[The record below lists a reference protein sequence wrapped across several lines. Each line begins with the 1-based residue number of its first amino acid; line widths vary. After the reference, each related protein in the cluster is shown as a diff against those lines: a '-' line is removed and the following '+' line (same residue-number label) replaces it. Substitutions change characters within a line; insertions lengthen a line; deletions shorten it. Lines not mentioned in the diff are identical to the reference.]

1 MIFVDGLPFPT
12 DSSQERG
19 ALVTLLEHPKLVA
32 ASNSF
37 EAMQE
42 VKLSASKE
50 YALQGRWVYVFQREF
65 ATVDPALIDMFI
77 FPSLHVKFIGTD
89 EATTCVGLVI
99 RNQRNGMTSVAHMDS
114 TKVVDIGLA
123 QMLSLVVDKNFD
135 DDLDVHLIGGFEDV
149 LPKQANGSTRS
160 ETQAKGDGYSF
171 PLCTKIIET
180 LRKRKEKFHIQTL
193 FVLGHNTKR
202 DSQGN
207 AYPVFNGFL
216 VKTSTGFVIP
226 ASFDRTTRCPD
237 EIVRSIRIS
246 ASHEDPTWKGK
257 LLETYDT
264 QNDRF
269 VIAPCSWTF
278 WQVHVALTLQDLSD
292 EEILLQC
299 STSPSAEGPEFVD
312 NLRRQWDYLIKQP
325 RWNLT
330 FPTRHPRVFEWTA
343 DGSWK
348 RCLFSPQDSWNE
360 DGGSNFFSDDLDL
373 PDE

>member
-19 ALVTLLEHPKLVA
+19 ALVTLLEHPKLVS

-50 YALQGRWVYVFQREF
+50 NALQGRWVYVFQREF
-65 ATVDPALIDMFI
+65 ATVDPAIIDMFL

-114 TKVVDIGLA
+114 TIVVDNGLT

-149 LPKQANGSTRS
+149 LPKQANGSTSSR
-160 ETQAKGDGYSF
+160 TQAKGDGYSF

-180 LRKRKEKFHIQTL
+180 LREREEKFHIQTL

-216 VKTSTGFVIP
+216 VKTSTGSVIP
-226 ASFDRTTRCPD
+226 ASFDRTTRRPD
-237 EIVRSIRIS
+237 EIVRRIRIS
-246 ASHEDPTWKGK
+246 ASHEDPTWNGK

-278 WQVHVALTLQDLSD
+278 WQVRVALTLQDLSD

-325 RWNLT
+325 HWNLT
-330 FPTRHPRVFEWTA
+330 FPTRLPRVFEWTA

-348 RCLFSPQDSWNE
+348 RCLFSPQDSWDE
-360 DGGSNFFSDDLDL
+360 DGAQTSFQMT
-373 PDE
+373 

>member
-1 MIFVDGLPFPT
+1 MIFVDGLPFST
-12 DSSQERG
+12 DSSQE
-19 ALVTLLEHPKLVA
+19 
-32 ASNSF
+32 
-37 EAMQE
+37 
-42 VKLSASKE
+42 VKFSASKE
-50 YALQGRWVYVFQREF
+50 CALQGRWVYLFQREF
-65 ATVDPALIDMFI
+65 ATVDPALID
-77 FPSLHVKFIGTD
+77 FIGTD

-114 TKVVDIGLA
+114 TKVVDTGLT

-135 DDLDVHLIGGFEDV
+135 VDLDVHLIGGFEDV
-149 LPKQANGSTRS
+149 SPQQANGSTRS
-160 ETQAKGDGYSF
+160 KTLAEVDGYSF

-180 LRKRKEKFHIQTL
+180 LRKRQEKFHIQTL
-193 FVLGHNTKR
+193 YVLRHNTRR

-216 VKTSTGFVIP
+216 VKTSTGSVIP

-237 EIVRSIRIS
+237 EIVRRIRVS
-246 ASHEDPTWKGK
+246 VSYEDPTWNAK

-269 VIAPCSWTF
+269 VIAPCSWTL
-278 WQVHVALTLQDLSD
+278 WQEHYALTLQDLSD

-299 STSPSAEGPEFVD
+299 SSSPSAEGPEFVD
-312 NLRRQWDYLIKQP
+312 NLRRQWDYLTKQP
-325 RWNLT
+325 LWNLT
-330 FPTRHPRVFEWTA
+330 FPMRHPRVFEWTA

-360 DGGSNFFSDDLDL
+360 DGAQTSLQRT
-373 PDE
+373 

>member
-1 MIFVDGLPFPT
+1 MIFVDGLPFST
-12 DSSQERG
+12 DSSQERD
-19 ALVTLLEHPKLVA
+19 ALVNLLEHPKLVS

-42 VKLSASKE
+42 VKFSASKE
-50 YALQGRWVYVFQREF
+50 CALQGRWVYLFQREF
-65 ATVDPALIDMFI
+65 ATVDPALIDF
-77 FPSLHVKFIGTD
+77 VGTD

-114 TKVVDIGLA
+114 TKVVDTGLT

-135 DDLDVHLIGGFEDV
+135 VDLDVHLIGGFEDV
-149 LPKQANGSTRS
+149 SPQQANGSTRS
-160 ETQAKGDGYSF
+160 KTLAEVDGYSF

-180 LRKRKEKFHIQTL
+180 LRKRQEKFHIQTL
-193 FVLGHNTKR
+193 YVLRHNTRR

-216 VKTSTGFVIP
+216 VKTSTGSVIP

-237 EIVRSIRIS
+237 EIVRRIRVS
-246 ASHEDPTWKGK
+246 VSYEDPTWNAK

-269 VIAPCSWTF
+269 VIAPCSWTL
-278 WQVHVALTLQDLSD
+278 WQEHYALTLQDLSD

-299 STSPSAEGPEFVD
+299 SSSPSAEGPEFVD
-312 NLRRQWDYLIKQP
+312 NLRRQWDYLTKQP
-325 RWNLT
+325 LWNLT
-330 FPTRHPRVFEWTA
+330 FPMRHPRVFEWTA

-360 DGGSNFFSDDLDL
+360 DGAQTSLQRT
-373 PDE
+373 

>member
-1 MIFVDGLPFPT
+1 MIFVDGLTFPT

-19 ALVTLLEHPKLVA
+19 ALVTLLEHPKLVS

-65 ATVDPALIDMFI
+65 ATVDPALID
-77 FPSLHVKFIGTD
+77 FIGTD

-123 QMLSLVVDKNFD
+123 QMLSIVVDKNFD

-149 LPKQANGSTRS
+149 LSKQANGSTRS

-171 PLCTKIIET
+171 PLCTKIIEN

-216 VKTSTGFVIP
+216 VKTSTGSVIP

-237 EIVRSIRIS
+237 EIVRRIRIS
-246 ASHEDPTWKGK
+246 ASNEDPTWNGK

-292 EEILLQC
+292 EEILLEC

-325 RWNLT
+325 LWNLT

-360 DGGSNFFSDDLDL
+360 DGAQTSLQMT
-373 PDE
+373 

>member
-1 MIFVDGLPFPT
+1 MIFIDGLPFPT

-19 ALVTLLEHPKLVA
+19 ALVTLLEHPKLVS

-65 ATVDPALIDMFI
+65 ATVDPALID
-77 FPSLHVKFIGTD
+77 FIGTD

-114 TKVVDIGLA
+114 TKVVDIGLT

-149 LPKQANGSTRS
+149 LPKQADGSSRS
-160 ETQAKGDGYSF
+160 KTQAKGDGYSF

-180 LRKRKEKFHIQTL
+180 LHKRKEKFHIQTL
-193 FVLGHNTKR
+193 FVLRHNTKR

-216 VKTSTGFVIP
+216 VKTSTGSVIP

-237 EIVRSIRIS
+237 EIVRRIRIS
-246 ASHEDPTWKGK
+246 ASHEDPTWNGK
-257 LLETYDT
+257 LLDTYDT

-278 WQVHVALTLQDLSD
+278 WQVHDALTLQDLSD

-325 RWNLT
+325 LWNLT

>member
-1 MIFVDGLPFPT
+1 
-12 DSSQERG
+12 
-19 ALVTLLEHPKLVA
+19 
-32 ASNSF
+32 
-37 EAMQE
+37 MQ
-42 VKLSASKE
+42 
-50 YALQGRWVYVFQREF
+50 
-65 ATVDPALIDMFI
+65 
-77 FPSLHVKFIGTD
+77 
-89 EATTCVGLVI
+89 
-99 RNQRNGMTSVAHMDS
+99 
-114 TKVVDIGLA
+114 
-123 QMLSLVVDKNFD
+123 
-135 DDLDVHLIGGFEDV
+135 
-149 LPKQANGSTRS
+149 QANGSTRS

-171 PLCTKIIET
+171 PLCTKIIEN
-180 LRKRKEKFHIQTL
+180 LRKGKEKFHIQTL

-216 VKTSTGFVIP
+216 VKTSTGSVIP

-237 EIVRSIRIS
+237 EIVRRIRIS
-246 ASHEDPTWKGK
+246 ASNEDPTWNGK

-292 EEILLQC
+292 EEILLEC

-325 RWNLT
+325 LWNLT

-360 DGGSNFFSDDLDL
+360 DGAQTSFQMT
-373 PDE
+373 